1 MKCDVL
7 IVGGGTGGVAAALAL
22 AGKGLSVILTEET
35 DWLGGQLTS
44 QIVPPD
50 EHPWIEQF
58 GCTFRYRKLRLRTRF
73 EFRSEG
79 WVSASLLGDIMY
91 DPLTNPGGGW
101 VSRLCAQ
108 PRHFLKA
115 VQNAMRPAGSMGQW
129 LSKVTRQG
137 ACEVFL
143 QAVATECRTD
153 GYTVFAVRVQSA
165 SSGLDE
171 WVEPRFVLDATELGD
186 LLPMTGTAYVTG
198 AESKQDTG
206 EPHALDGPAEPDN
219 VQAFT
224 WCAAIGY
231 DPDGDHTIRKPDQ
244 YDFWRSYVPPHW
256 TGNLLDLTFPNVRTG
271 APMTLPL
278 FSPPPTPSSSSGTN
292 IPLDEEGASTLFG
305 YRQIVDPSQYIK
317 KTEAVTVMNWP
328 QNDYMLGHVIDVDA
342 ATRDKHYEGA
352 KQLTL
357 SVLYWLQT
365 EMGFKGLRLRPDI
378 TGTPDGLAKA
388 PYHRESRR
396 IRALRTI
403 KEQDVS
409 PDCNPGSQ
417 VAPEMW
423 DSVGVGAY
431 RIDLH
436 PSANGGKTIDIGCL
450 PFQIPLGALIPEK
463 TTNLLPACKNI
474 GTTHIT
480 NGCYR
485 LHPVEWNIGESAGL
499 LAFFCL
505 TKNLTPQ
512 EVYADKALVKEYQEL
527 LVNEGVELAWPKLGP
542 L

>member
-22 AGKGLSVILTEET
+22 VGKGLSVVLTEET
-35 DWLGGQLTS
+35 NWLGGQLTS

-58 GCTFRYRKLRLRTRF
+58 GCTRRYRWLRNAIRTDYQGRKF
-73 EFRSEG
+73 MKRLKPEFRS
-79 WVSASLLGDIMY
+79 VHSL
-91 DPLTNPGGGW
+91 NPGGGW
-101 VSRLCAQ
+101 VSRLCFEPKLLYIPLAI
-108 PRHFLKA
+108 
-115 VQNAMRPAGSMGQW
+115 NANSEEWGPNSHEMYGFVPCSASVHSG
-129 LSKVTRQG
+129 T
-137 ACEVFL
+137 
-143 QAVATECRTD
+143 
-153 GYTVFAVRVQSA
+153 VQSVTLK
-165 SSGLDE
+165 SRLNGKE
-171 WVEPRFVLDATELGD
+171 KFIEPRFVLDATELGD

-198 AESKQDTG
+198 AESKKETG

-219 VQAFT
+219 IQAFT
-224 WCAAIGY
+224 WCAAIGW
-231 DPDGDHTIRKPDQ
+231 DPDGDHTIEKPEQ
-244 YDFWRSYVPPHW
+244 YEFWRSYIPPHW

-271 APMTLPL
+271 EPMTLPL
-278 FSPPPTPSSSSGTN
+278 FSLGERGSLQG
-292 IPLDEEGASTLFG
+292 EGELTLFG
-305 YRQIVDPSQYIK
+305 YRQIVDPSLYIK

-328 QNDYMLGHVIDVDA
+328 QNDYMLGHVIDVDDD
-342 ATRDKHYEGA
+342 TKQKHYHGA

-365 EMGFKGLRLRPDI
+365 ELGYKGLRLRPDI
-378 TGTPDGLAKA
+378 TDTPDGLAKA

-409 PDCNPGSQ
+409 PDCNPGCQ

-423 DSVGVGAY
+423 DSVGIGAY

-436 PSANGGKTIDIGCL
+436 PSANGAKTIDISSL
-450 PFQIPLGALIPEK
+450 PFQIPLGALIPVK
-463 TTNLLPACKNI
+463 TKNLLPACKNI

-499 LAFFCL
+499 LAYFCL

-512 EVYADKALVKEYQEL
+512 EVYADKALVKEFQEL
-527 LVNEGVELAWPKLGP
+527 LTNEGVELAWPKLGP